1 MPSGRRYIEA
11 GVAAAGLAGAVAAS
25 QLLLRRVRVDPD
37 ETEDDAVGPTSALL
51 PADVTEQMLLLSDG
65 TLLRVLSRGAGPA
78 VVLLHGITLSADIWC
93 KQLQDLGDAGFR
105 VIAPDLRGHGLST
118 VGAGG
123 LELDRVAGDI
133 AELLEALDL
142 RDVLLVGHSMG
153 GMLALRL
160 LARQEPDPPAP
171 DRVPVAGAVLKARR
185 DGIRRGDDI
194 LRVRALALVA
204 TSASPVVGRG
214 VPGARA
220 VVALAG
226 PMLGATGRL
235 ANRLLGP
242 TLPDTAIGDPVARAA
257 FGSSPAAA
265 DVRLV
270 RRVTSRVP
278 ARIAA
283 SMLVQLLSFDAEARL
298 GRVTVATTVVVGTA
312 DVMTPVGHAEK
323 LARSIPGAEL
333 VVLPDCGHMVM
344 LERREELAAAIS
356 ALAVRAGLA
365 GSLRPRTP

>member
-25 QLLLRRVRVDPD
+25 QVLLRRVRVAPD
-37 ETEDDAVGPTSALL
+37 ETEEVAVGPTSALL
-51 PADVTEQMLLLSDG
+51 PDDVTEQMLLLSDG
-65 TLLRVLSRGAGPA
+65 TLLRVLSRGDGPA
-78 VVLLHGITLSADIWC
+78 VVLLHGITLSADVWY

-105 VIAPDLRGHGLST
+105 VIAPDLRGHGRST
-118 VGAGG
+118 VGTGG
-123 LELDRVAGDI
+123 LELDRVAGDV
-133 AELLEALDL
+133 AELLVALDL
-142 RDVLLVGHSMG
+142 RDAILVGHSMG

-160 LARQEPDPPAP
+160 LARQAP
-171 DRVPVAGAVLKARR
+171 DGPRPGRLPGPVFKARR
-185 DGIRRGDDI
+185 DRARRGDDT

-235 ANRLLGP
+235 TNRLLGP

-257 FGSSPAAA
+257 FGSSPVAA

-270 RRVTSRVP
+270 RRVTSSVP

-283 SMLVQLLSFDAEARL
+283 SFLLQLLSFDAEAQL
-298 GRVTVATTVVVGTA
+298 GRVSVPTTVVAGTA
-312 DVMTPVGHAEK
+312 DVMTPLGHAEK

-344 LERREELAAAIS
+344 LERRDELAAAIC
-356 ALAVRAGLA
+356 ALALRAA
-365 GSLRPRTP
+365 GPGRTM